1 MSRPPRIW
9 ERLQGEG
16 EVPYELFQIYLRCK
30 KPRTYDQV
38 ADQSGRAY
46 QTIAGYGTK
55 FEWIDRAR
63 AYDNAGV
70 RAEDNAVLNAR
81 AKITKEELEAIRAM
95 RILGTAEIKR
105 RIKMFAGDPDGNH
118 GVSARD
124 AVALLKEAI
133 VLERLILGE
142 ATERTE
148 KTVKSLDLSKLDSER
163 AQILM
168 NLLDEVGAF
177 DE

>member
-81 AKITKEELEAIRAM
+81 AKIEKEQLAVLREM
-95 RILGTAEIKR
+95 RDLGIAEIKR
-105 RIKMFAGDPDGNH
+105 RLKMFTEEPNGNH

-124 AVALLKEAI
+124 AVALVKES
-133 VLERLILGE
+133 VMLERLIIGE

-148 KTVKSLDLSKLDSER
+148 RTVKSLDLSKLTADE
-163 AQILM
+163 AQTM
-168 NLLDEVGAF
+168 MSLLEKIGAF
-177 DE
+177 DG